1 MASSS
6 MSGSSNPFGSTERT
20 RSIDGAPSSLKS
32 NVESESMAEKKFEKG
47 EQFLA
52 SDNFYQRMEAM
63 INKEDV
69 QSILDKQKET

>member
-1 MASSS
+1 
-6 MSGSSNPFGSTERT
+6 MSGSSDPFGSTERT
-20 RSIDGAPSSLKS
+20 RSIGGASSLKS
-32 NVESESMAEKKFEKG
+32 NVESESMAEKNSEKG